1 MQELMPKEVAETVPP
16 LYATEEE
23 ADPVA
28 RVKLFSCVSG
38 WTWYVTEYDLETG
51 EAFGFVEGF
60 ADEWGYFS
68 IPEFEALN
76 RSHGFNVV
84 ERDES
89 FALAA
94 RPGNAPSGSPSP
106 LAPLT
111 PPVSR
116 ERLHSIACSW
126 PRSFRRVARLGLS
139 LRASKRS
146 LRVAFGSP
154 PLTIPMGWQ
163 DMHCGVQIVVPTV
176 CPSQ

>member
-1 MQELMPKEVAETVPP
+1 MQKLMPKEVVATVPP

-28 RVKLFSCVSG
+28 RVKLFSCISG

-89 FALAA
+89 FEPAPVRKVRREEREGGAVTA
-94 RPGNAPSGSPSP
+94 RPPQRKG
-106 LAPLT
+106 
-111 PPVSR
+111 
-116 ERLHSIACSW
+116 EW
-126 PRSFRRVARLGLS
+126 
-139 LRASKRS
+139 K
-146 LRVAFGSP
+146 
-154 PLTIPMGWQ
+154 
-163 DMHCGVQIVVPTV
+163 
-176 CPSQ
+176 